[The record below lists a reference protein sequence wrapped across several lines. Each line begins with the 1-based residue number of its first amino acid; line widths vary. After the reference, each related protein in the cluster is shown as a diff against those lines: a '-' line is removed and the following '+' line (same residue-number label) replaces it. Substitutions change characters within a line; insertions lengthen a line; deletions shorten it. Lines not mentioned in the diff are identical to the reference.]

1 MCRGSICNWQ
11 KIDVI
16 RYFEASDSK
25 GVIMTNVLEL
35 YGISTASNTANWQ
48 DVVAQEHCPYLHRKC
63 VKTRKSTSNITI
75 GTCSM
80 LYGREQ
86 KDVIICPHRFLERRQ
101 IFTDCLHLL
110 SLHEPGNQ
118 LHIVSE
124 VSLPGGSVDYFLV
137 SAKNGIVKDFVGIEL
152 QALDTTGT
160 IWPERQR
167 FLQEKGIS
175 VDVTDGS
182 ISSDKTYGMNW
193 KMTAKT
199 ILVQLHHKV
208 QTFQEINKH
217 LVLVIQNHFMNYIG
231 QEFRFSHLN
240 NALVND
246 SAHFHVY
253 SLRQTANNQLQ
264 LELDSRF
271 STDANGIAES
281 LGLQTNQRMELEEM
295 TRILAS
301 KLSANTLFTIL

>member
-1 MCRGSICNWQ
+1 MNG
-11 KIDVI
+11 KVK
-16 RYFEASDSK
+16 DS
-25 GVIMTNVLEL
+25 MTNVLEL
-35 YGISTASNTANWQ
+35 YGISTASESANWNTI
-48 DVVAQEHCPYLHRKC
+48 VLQEHCPYLNRRC
-63 VKTRKSTSNITI
+63 IKTRKSTSTITI

-80 LYGREQ
+80 LYGREK

-101 IFTDCLHLL
+101 IFMDCLHLL

-118 LHIVSE
+118 LHIVPE
-124 VSLPGGSVDYFLV
+124 VTVPGGSVDYFLV
-137 SAKNGIVKDFVGIEL
+137 SAKNKEVKDFVGIEL

-160 IWPERQR
+160 IWPERQK
-167 FLQEKGIS
+167 FLRQEGVPIS
-175 VDVTDGS
+175 T
-182 ISSDKTYGMNW
+182 SDEAPNADTTYGMNW

-217 LVLVIQNHFMNYIG
+217 LVLVVQNHFMNYIR

-240 NALVND
+240 TALVSD

-253 SLRQTANNQLQ
+253 SLKQVNEDKQFQLD
-264 LELDSRF
+264 LTNRF

-281 LGLQTNQRMELEEM
+281 LGLQTDQRIELEEL
-295 TRILAS
+295 TRFLSS
-301 KLSANTLFTIL
+301 KLTAKTLFTL